1 MSASEALR
9 NVRALHHRKGRE
21 EQRRFIVQGR
31 KSLQEL
37 MASGLRPEVLYAT
50 RSAAA
55 ALGLKQAVVLPDHQ
69 LARMG
74 TFESGNELVAV
85 VPMPHQAPFGGLL
98 PGELVLAL
106 DGVSDPGNLGTI
118 IRTAHWFGVRRLLCT
133 PGSVDPWNP
142 KCVQASMGSVFH
154 VQVHEVELPA
164 LLREAL
170 AGGATVYLA
179 TMEGKPVF
187 DVPLRRP
194 AVLVLGSESH
204 GLSPSVREV
213 SGATTIAVP
222 RVGEAESLN
231 VAVAAAALCMEFA
244 RNAAQGRG

>member
-1 MSASEALR
+1 MSAAEALR
-9 NVRALHHRKGRE
+9 RVRALHQRKGRE
-21 EQRRFIVQGR
+21 EQDRFLVQGR
-31 KSLQEL
+31 KSFHEL
-37 MASGLRPEVLYAT
+37 MASGLRPEVVYAT
-50 RSAAA
+50 RDAAA
-55 ALGLKQAVVLPDHQ
+55 ALGLQDAVVLPDHQ

-74 TFESGNELVAV
+74 TFKTGNELVAV
-85 VPMPHQAPFGGLL
+85 VPRPRHAGFHGLL

-133 PGSVDPWNP
+133 PGTVDPWNP

-154 VQVHEVELPA
+154 VAVHEVDLPGR
-164 LLREAL
+164 LKEAL
-170 AGGATVYLA
+170 AQGVAVYLA
-179 TMEGKPVF
+179 TMEGAPVF
-187 DVPLRRP
+187 GVALQRP

-204 GLSPSVREV
+204 GLSSAVRDV
-213 SGATTIAVP
+213 PGATAISVP

-244 RNAAQGRG
+244 RKG